1 MDGTFLDASGSY
13 DHEEFHRLI
22 KRLRAQDIS
31 FVVASGN
38 SMPRLRMMFGDL
50 VNQLDFV
57 AENGAHLLVNGK
69 TVARH
74 QMSKSDVTAFLDYF
88 EGQYQELKITL
99 TGINGTYMVKG
110 TSFKVDTSKITPEE
124 AEIFIHS
131 VQEVEYLSDILMNDD
146 IMKIFMM
153 ADLESCQRVEEQF
166 NRQFTGNLRAIT
178 SGFDTV
184 DFIQKGIDKGWGLEQ
199 LMVKEGIDSR
209 QLMAFGDGG
218 NDIEMLKLAGHS
230 FAMANATANVKQ
242 VARAIAPSN
251 SQNGVFRTIE
261 VYLQEIEN

>member
-13 DHEEFHRLI
+13 DREEFHRLI

-99 TGINGTYMVKG
+99 TGY
-110 TSFKVDTSKITPEE
+110 
-124 AEIFIHS
+124 
-131 VQEVEYLSDILMNDD
+131 Q
-146 IMKIFMM
+146 
-153 ADLESCQRVEEQF
+153 
-166 NRQFTGNLRAIT
+166 
-178 SGFDTV
+178 
-184 DFIQKGIDKGWGLEQ
+184 
-199 LMVKEGIDSR
+199 
-209 QLMAFGDGG
+209 
-218 NDIEMLKLAGHS
+218 
-230 FAMANATANVKQ
+230 
-242 VARAIAPSN
+242 
-251 SQNGVFRTIE
+251 
-261 VYLQEIEN
+261 

>member
-88 EGQYQELKITL
+88 EGA
-99 TGINGTYMVKG
+99 V
-110 TSFKVDTSKITPEE
+110 S
-124 AEIFIHS
+124 
-131 VQEVEYLSDILMNDD
+131 
-146 IMKIFMM
+146 
-153 ADLESCQRVEEQF
+153 RVENYLDGYQW
-166 NRQFTGNLRAIT
+166 NLYGKR
-178 SGFDTV
+178 
-184 DFIQKGIDKGWGLEQ
+184 DKL
-199 LMVKEGIDSR
+199 
-209 QLMAFGDGG
+209 
-218 NDIEMLKLAGHS
+218 
-230 FAMANATANVKQ
+230 
-242 VARAIAPSN
+242 
-251 SQNGVFRTIE
+251 
-261 VYLQEIEN
+261 

>member
-1 MDGTFLDASGSY
+1 
-13 DHEEFHRLI
+13 
-22 KRLRAQDIS
+22 
-31 FVVASGN
+31 
-38 SMPRLRMMFGDL
+38 MPRLRMMFGNL

-99 TGINGTYMVKG
+99 TGINGTYIAKG
-110 TSFKVDTSKITPEE
+110 TSFEVDTSKITPEE

-146 IMKIFMM
+146 IMKISMM
-153 ADLESCQRVEEQF
+153 VDLESCQRVEEQF

-230 FAMANATANVKQ
+230 FAMSNATANVKQ

-261 VYLQEIEN
+261 AYLQEIEN